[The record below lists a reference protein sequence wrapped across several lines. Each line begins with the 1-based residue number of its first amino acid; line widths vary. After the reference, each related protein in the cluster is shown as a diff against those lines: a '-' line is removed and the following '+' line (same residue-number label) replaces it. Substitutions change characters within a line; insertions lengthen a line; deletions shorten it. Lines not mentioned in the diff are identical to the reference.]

1 MYTMNLKKRLS
12 ISLILAAMLLSG
24 CQKKTESSQGESS
37 DVSSSAPAESS
48 VASSTKPTES
58 SSVPAESSTVSSAK
72 PEESS
77 SVPTGSSVVSSV
89 QPAESI
95 GFSLP
100 EEPPYGEPPE
110 LFPADRV
117 YPDDKLVPSD
127 WLRVASYAEGMA
139 KINDILNSDAS
150 GKDLESALAVLMD
163 RNMLV
168 HGFFFGRMELFEFD
182 WNSPYD
188 SPDFEKPIYPMTS
201 EYFYDVQSI
210 SDLVYG
216 TYEHSAAEKILH
228 GWKSEP
234 LLTEVNGQMYINVAK
249 FPNLSNPSF
258 TAGSYVEITEKSENK
273 CAFIWHFPDLEELNA
288 PESGYEFHYFKK
300 KYTAEYIDGAW
311 KLTDIVF
318 DNGFG
323 IF

>member
-1 MYTMNLKKRLS
+1 MYTMNFKKRLG
-12 ISLILAAMLLSG
+12 ISVVLAAMLLSG

-37 DVSSSAPAESS
+37 DVSSARSD
-48 VASSTKPTES
+48 VSSTVPTES

-77 SVPTGSSVVSSV
+77 SA
-89 QPAESI
+89 PAE
-95 GFSLP
+95 
-100 EEPPYGEPPE
+100 EDPPYGEPPD
-110 LFPADRV
+110 LFPAGRV
-117 YPDDKLVPSD
+117 YPDDELVPSE

-168 HGFFFGRMELFEFD
+168 HGFFFGGMELFEFD
-182 WNSPYD
+182 RDSPYD

-216 TYEHSAAEKILH
+216 TYENSAAEKILH

-249 FPNLSNPSF
+249 FPNLSSPSF

-273 CAFIWHFPDLEELNA
+273 CAFVWHFPDLEELNA

-311 KLTDIVF
+311 KLTDLVF

-323 IF
+323 F